1 MLVGV
6 FLKEGLDFEWKKW
19 HPPRAKEMFQS
30 KQKILKIHLMAEF
43 LKPEFVSF
51 RWKHSVTQGR
61 YSGSSLERNISLQS
75 TNSMTPHL

>member
-30 KQKILKIHLMAEF
+30 KKKF
-43 LKPEFVSF
+43 
-51 RWKHSVTQGR
+51 
-61 YSGSSLERNISLQS
+61 
-75 TNSMTPHL
+75 